1 MPQNV
6 LDFLIAFVLQA
17 WSYAGVKVIVC
28 HTLINVA
35 VAIAVALKT
44 NSFELG
50 RVGEF
55 LIRKLAPYVLVYYMV
70 KVAGEGAGVAF
81 LAPIVWTVIEATLT
95 GDLLDNWERLGL
107 PLPTAIQRFVVKRGY
122 TVSPR

>member
-1 MPQNV
+1 MPQNI
-6 LDFLIAFVLQA
+6 LEFLTAFLLQA

-35 VAIAVALKT
+35 VAIAVALKS

-55 LIRKLAPYVLVYYMV
+55 LFRKLAPYVLIYNVLQL
-70 KVAGEGAGVAF
+70 AGEGAGVAF
-81 LAPIVWTVIEATLT
+81 LGPIVWAVIEATLT
-95 GDLLDNWERLGL
+95 GDLLDNWTRLGL
-107 PLPTAIQRFVVKRGY
+107 PLPSAIQQFVVKR
-122 TVSPR
+122 